1 MDAHIDLTV
10 FRGAIMFEESL
21 VESTTL
27 LRSGNR
33 WPTVISFSV
42 QASVVAALIAIPLL
56 HPEAILLKAP
66 ALTALTLPPK
76 PLLPPPRPRPIMV
89 STTSAASA
97 TLAAP
102 SVPASQP
109 PLIRS
114 TGTPVDAPLL
124 AVGLNMAADIPN
136 PTAVFGLG
144 GTGTSHIVV
153 AQPSVTSG
161 SGTVGKPITLS
172 RGVSAGLL
180 LGPIQPEYPAIA
192 RISRSE
198 GTVVIQAII
207 SKSGRIESA
216 HVLSGPVLFQASA
229 LQAVRAA
236 RYRPY
241 LLNDEPTEVET
252 TITITFRLSS

>member
-10 FRGAIMFEESL
+10 FRGAMMFEESL
-21 VESTTL
+21 VESTPL

-33 WPTVISFSV
+33 WPTVISCGV
-42 QASVVAALIAIPLL
+42 QVLVVAALIAIPLL
-56 HPEAILLKAP
+56 HPESLLLKAP
-66 ALTALTLPPK
+66 TLAALTLPPR
-76 PLLPPPRPRPIMV
+76 PLPTPPRPRTIMV
-89 STTSAASA
+89 ATTSAAPA

-124 AVGLNMAADIPN
+124 AVGLNMATDGPN
-136 PTAVFGLG
+136 SSAVFGPG

-153 AQPSVTSG
+153 AQPSATSG
-161 SGTVGKPITLS
+161 SGTVGKPIMLS

-180 LGPIQPEYPAIA
+180 LGPILPEYPAIA

-198 GTVVIQAII
+198 GTVVVQAII
-207 SKSGRIESA
+207 SKSGHIESA
-216 HVLSGPVLFQASA
+216 HVLSGPTMFQASA
-229 LQAVRAA
+229 LQAVRGA

-252 TITITFRLSS
+252 TITITFRLGS